1 MKLELDMGTV
11 RECEELAQHIVRDV
25 MDDIDDKTTVSVE
38 RATLRLYGID
48 GETNGMPT
56 PNALIEDRQNEE
68 LAEGKRW
75 SLSHGIMKIPPY
87 RMEIDGSPLWALREK
102 INKRQEMREALNQPK
117 RTLRYVLTATG
128 DVDEDVTHALAVAE
142 AGGDI
147 IAVIRSTAQ
156 SLLDYVPYGA
166 THEGFGGTFATQE
179 NFRIMRKALDEW
191 SEKNGRYVRL
201 SSFCSGL
208 CMPEIAAIAAMEGL
222 DNLVNDCMYGILYR
236 DLNPVRTMIDQRFS
250 RLLNG
255 WAGIVINTGE
265 DNYPRT
271 ADTMECA
278 PSVTASWF
286 INYYMAKACR
296 VPDKQIGLGLAFEID
311 PSLPNSLAYEIAHSQ
326 LLRDLF
332 PDCPTKYMPPTSH
345 MNGNLWRTHATD
357 TMFNLVNEITSH
369 GIQTIGVPTEGIFT
383 PHIHDRV
390 LGMEAV
396 NYAAMAA
403 QNLGD
408 EIEFSKNGIIQNRAR
423 EILYNA
429 YRMLEQIAEEGLFKA
444 IENGTFGD
452 VKRPKEKGRGADG
465 IIQKAGDY
473 HNPIWEELEY
483 G

>member
-1 MKLELDMGTV
+1 MKLNLDHGV
-11 RECEELAQHIVRDV
+11 ANACEDAARRIVRDV
-25 MDDIDDKTTVSVE
+25 MDEIGDKTTLSVE
-38 RATLRLYGID
+38 RATARLYDEREGEGVID
-48 GETNGMPT
+48 GLPLVNDWVD
-56 PNALIEDRQNEE
+56 NLDRTDLARGIARHFAHMNPLVE
-68 LAEGKRW
+68 LADKVR
-75 SLSHGIMKIPPY
+75 
-87 RMEIDGSPLWALREK
+87 
-102 INKRQEMREALNQPK
+102 KRQEMREALTQPK

-179 NFRIMRKALDEW
+179 NFRIMREALDEW

-208 CMPEIAAIAAMEGL
+208 CMPEIAAIGAMEGL

-250 RLLNG
+250 RMING

-271 ADTMECA
+271 ADTLECA

-286 INYYMAKACR
+286 INYFMAKACH

-311 PSLPNSLAYEIAHSQ
+311 PSVPNSLAFEIAHSQ

-332 PDCPTKYMPPTSH
+332 PECPTKYMPPTSH
-345 MNGNLWRTHATD
+345 MNGNLWRTHTTD
-357 TMFNLVNEITSH
+357 AMFNLVTEITGH

-390 LGMEAV
+390 LGMQSV
-396 NYAAMAA
+396 NYAALAA
-403 QNLGD
+403 QDLGN
-408 EIEFSKNGIIQNRAR
+408 EIEYRKGGLIQTRAAAV
-423 EILYNA
+423 LYNA
-429 YRMLEQIAEEGLFKA
+429 CALLEQIADEGLFTA
-444 IENGTFGD
+444 IEEGTFGD
-452 VKRPKEKGRGADG
+452 VKRPKDKGRGADG
-465 IIQKAGDY
+465 IIQKADDY
-473 HNPIWEELEY
+473 TNPIWDVIDN
-483 G
+483 GN